1 MPQGRYQLSRGDPSG
16 SLVFAAGTVV
26 PSAGQPLSSATLGG
40 AWKVACWGT
49 AGVNPAWHLV
59 TCFSAETASRPRAPP
74 LPSSAVKVAR
84 RPASPVQNAPTTVEV
99 SIVMPCLNEVETL
112 AACIAEAREAI
123 AKGGYT
129 AEIIVADNGSTDGSQ
144 LLARELG
151 ATVVDVQRKG
161 YGSALIG
168 GIDAAQGRFVVM
180 GDADASYDFAAIAP
194 LIARLREGYDL
205 VVGNRFL
212 GGIEPGAM
220 PWSHRWL
227 GNPVLSSINK
237 MFFHAPVG
245 DTHCGLRAFTKD
257 AYEKMRLRATGM
269 EFASEMVIKASL
281 NGMRITEVPVV
292 LRPDGRSR
300 PPHLRTW
307 RDGWRHLRFM
317 LLFSPRW
324 LFLYPGLA
332 LLIAG
337 VLVGTVLETG
347 SKKIGPVTFD
357 IHTLLLAGF
366 ACLIGYQLVVFAVFT
381 KVFAMQQGF
390 HPPNPSYRAMFR
402 YVKLETGLA
411 IGGVMLLLGV
421 AGTVAAVSS
430 WGAVGFGDLDPRVT
444 MREVIPAAVL
454 LTLGVQTI
462 FASFFLSILGIDS
475 EPDSR

>member
-1 MPQGRYQLSRGDPSG
+1 MKTAHR
-16 SLVFAAGTVV
+16 
-26 PSAGQPLSSATLGG
+26 ATE
-40 AWKVACWGT
+40 AVENTRPVA
-49 AGVNPAWHLV
+49 
-59 TCFSAETASRPRAPP
+59 
-74 LPSSAVKVAR
+74 
-84 RPASPVQNAPTTVEV
+84 VEV

-123 AKGGYT
+123 SKGGYT

-144 LLARELG
+144 LVARELG
-151 ATVVDVQRKG
+151 AKVVDVQRKG

-180 GDADASYDFAAIAP
+180 GDADASYDFGTIAP

-257 AYEKMRLRATGM
+257 GYEMMRLRATGM

-281 NGMRITEVPVV
+281 KGMRITEVPVV

-332 LLIAG
+332 LLVVGLGLSALLIAG
-337 VLVGTVLETG
+337 PLR
-347 SKKIGPVTFD
+347 IGGVRLD
-357 IHTLLLAGF
+357 IHTMLVAGF
-366 ACLIGYQLVVFAVFT
+366 LALLGYQLVLFAVFT
-381 KVFAMQQGF
+381 KMFAIREGF
-390 HPPNPSYRAMFR
+390 HPPHPALQTLLR
-402 YVKLETGLA
+402 YVTLEVGLLAGALMVLGGLA
-411 IGGVMLLLGV
+411 ALVL
-421 AGTVAAVSS
+421 AVTS
-430 WGAVGFGDLDPRVT
+430 WQSVGFGNLNPSTT
-444 MREVIPAAVL
+444 MREVIPAVVL
-454 LTLGVQTI
+454 LSLGTQTV
-462 FASFFLSILGIDS
+462 FASFFISILSIDLS
-475 EPDSR
+475 